1 MRPKSAKG
9 DQSALRALN
18 RRTVLNL
25 VRRLGPVSRT
35 QLSELSGL
43 SSAAITGVTAE
54 LIADHLLVERSVG
67 EAGPG
72 GGRRPVF
79 LDVDY
84 AAHHG
89 IGMKINDQYID
100 AVLTDLSTQVIAHH
114 YETVAGTAPEQVAQQ
129 VAQICQK
136 LFKRAKV
143 KPSSVIGMGLGFAGV
158 VDGAQGILLQASG
171 FDWHNVPIAD
181 LAAKATGLPTWVDN
195 DVNAFAEAERL
206 FGHGKHASNFLVVAI
221 GRGVGAALVVGGAV
235 YRGWGG
241 GAGEFGHNL
250 IIPGG
255 RLCSCGRRGCLEAY
269 TSELA
274 ILEQF
279 SELSPQHC
287 GLSMDDF
294 MGLVEA
300 GNQDARAILAE
311 AGAVLGR
318 HLSYLV
324 NTLNPELIVFGGEGS
339 RMGDFFFNPLL
350 RRIKSDAYLGMGQ
363 NLNFVIVPWHD
374 NDYTPWARGAASLAV
389 EHTFGTAAL
398 ATSPA

>member
-1 MRPKSAKG
+1 MPAKSPKG
-9 DQSALRALN
+9 DQSVLRSLN
-18 RRTVLNL
+18 RRNVLNL
-25 VRRLGPVSRT
+25 IRKLGPVSRT
-35 QLSELSGL
+35 QLAEHSGL

-54 LIADHLLVERSVG
+54 LITERFLIERSVG

-79 LDVDY
+79 LDINY
-84 AAHHG
+84 ATHFAV
-89 IGMKINDQYID
+89 GMKITEQYID
-100 AVLTDLSTQVIAHH
+100 AVLTDLSTRVIAHH
-114 YETVAGTAPEQVAQQ
+114 FEAMRHTEPKPLAR
-129 VAQICQK
+129 QIARICRN
-136 LFKRAKV
+136 LFERGKAE
-143 KPSSVIGMGLGFAGV
+143 PSAVIGVGLGFAGV
-158 VDGAQGILLQASG
+158 VDTERGVVVRTPMLEW
-171 FDWHNVPIAD
+171 DNVPIAR
-181 LAAKATGLPTWVDN
+181 LVNEQVGLPTWVDN

-221 GRGVGAALVVGGAV
+221 GRGVGAALVVSGAV
-235 YRGWGG
+235 YRGWSG

-269 TSELA
+269 TSEVA

-279 SELSPQHC
+279 SELSPEHR

-300 GNQDARAILAE
+300 GNQDARAILTE

-324 NTLNPELIVFGGEGS
+324 NTLNPELIVFVGEGS
-339 RMGDFFFNPLL
+339 RMGDFFFNPLI
-350 RRIKSDAYLGMGQ
+350 RRIQFDAYLGMGQ
-363 NLNFVIVPWHD
+363 NLNFAIVPWYD

-389 EHTFGTAAL
+389 EHAFGTAAL
-398 ATSPA
+398 ATGPA